1 MIKNTGQKKIS
12 ETMVTKSDITKR
24 QEQLLEE
31 LNKCEDELSGQEL
44 HRQLIESGKAMGLTT
59 VYRNLQV
66 LIKHGLIRSRH
77 LPTGE
82 VLYTPVDRDIHHLTC
97 VQCGE
102 TSKMEGCP
110 VKDIHTPKTNP
121 KKFQCCFI
129 PSNISGFA
137 RTAIK
142 HKVKTKYF
150 SNHRNYF
157 PLKS

>member
-1 MIKNTGQKKIS
+1 MIKNAGQKKIS

-44 HRQLIESGKAMGLTT
+44 HRQLIEGGKAMGLTT
-59 VYRNLQV
+59 VYRNLQS

-102 TSKMEGCP
+102 TSKMEGCLLY
-110 VKDIHTPKTNP
+110 TS
-121 KKFQCCFI
+121 
-129 PSNISGFA
+129 PSPRDSVGSRMPSSA
-137 RTAIK
+137 
-142 HKVKTKYF
+142 
-150 SNHRNYF
+150 
-157 PLKS
+157 

>member
-1 MIKNTGQKKIS
+1 MIKKAGHKK
-12 ETMVTKSDITKR
+12 TLRMMVTKPDITKR

-31 LNKCEDELSGQEL
+31 LKKCDDELSGQEL
-44 HRQLIESGKAMGLTT
+44 HRQLIIDGKSMGLTT

-110 VKDIHTPKTNP
+110 VKDIHSPKKNP
-121 KKFQCCFI
+121 KKFQLLFH
-129 PSNISGFA
+129 
-137 RTAIK
+137 TLE
-142 HKVKTKYF
+142 YF
-150 SNHRNYF
+150 GLCQNCYQAQS
-157 PLKS
+157 

>member
-1 MIKNTGQKKIS
+1 MIKNTGQKKIL
-12 ETMVTKSDITKR
+12 ETMVTKPDITKR

-102 TSKMEGCP
+102 TSKLEGCP

-121 KKFQCCFI
+121 KKFQLLFH
-129 PSNISGFA
+129 
-137 RTAIK
+137 TLE
-142 HKVKTKYF
+142 YF
-150 SNHRNYF
+150 GLCQNCYQAQS
-157 PLKS
+157 

>member
-12 ETMVTKSDITKR
+12 KTMVTKSDITKR
-24 QEQLLEE
+24 QAQLLDE
-31 LNKCEDELSGQEL
+31 LNNCDDELSGQEL
-44 HRQLIESGKAMGLTT
+44 HRQLMTKGKSMGLTT
-59 VYRNLQV
+59 VYRNLQI

-110 VKDIHTPKTNP
+110 VKDIHTPK
-121 KKFQCCFI
+121 KKFPKVSTFVSYTRI
-129 PSNISGFA
+129 FRTLPELLSSSKLGGNIF
-137 RTAIK
+137 
-142 HKVKTKYF
+142 
-150 SNHRNYF
+150 
-157 PLKS
+157 

>member
-1 MIKNTGQKKIS
+1 MIKNTRQKKIL

-44 HRQLIESGKAMGLTT
+44 HRQLIESGKATGLTT

-110 VKDIHTPKTNP
+110 VKDIHAP
-121 KKFQCCFI
+121 KKNPRKFQLLFH
-129 PSNISGFA
+129 
-137 RTAIK
+137 T
-142 HKVKTKYF
+142 
-150 SNHRNYF
+150 
-157 PLKS
+157 LE